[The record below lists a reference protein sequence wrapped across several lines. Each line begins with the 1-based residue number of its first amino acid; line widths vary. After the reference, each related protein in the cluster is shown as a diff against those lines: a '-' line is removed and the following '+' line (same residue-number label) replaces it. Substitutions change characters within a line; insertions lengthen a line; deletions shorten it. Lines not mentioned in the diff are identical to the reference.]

1 MQNAG
6 SLVVLGS
13 INADHILNLQSFPS
27 PGETVTGN
35 HYQVAF
41 GGKGANQAVAAG
53 RSGANIAFI
62 ACTGDDSIG
71 ESVRQQ
77 LATDN
82 IDISP
87 VSVIKGESTGV
98 ALIFVNGE
106 GENVIGIHA
115 GANAA
120 LSPALVEAQRERIA
134 NASALLMQLESPLE
148 SVMAAAK
155 IAHQN
160 KTIVALNP
168 APARELPDE
177 LLALVDIITPNETE
191 AEKLTGIRVEN
202 DEDAAKAAQVLH
214 EKGIRTVLITLGS
227 RGVWASVN
235 GEGQR
240 VPGFRVQ
247 AVDTIAAG
255 DTFNGALITALL
267 EEKPLPEAI
276 RFAHAAAAITAKV
289 EAAIKELNYAPS
301 ALARS
306 LKLNQT
312 HTIGMLIT
320 ASTNPFYS
328 ELVRGVE
335 RSCFERGYSLV
346 LCNTEGDEQRM
357 NRNLETL
364 MQKRVDGL
372 LLLCTETHQP
382 SREIMQRYPTVPTVM
397 MDWAPFDGD
406 SDLIQDNSLL
416 GGDLA
421 TQYLIDKGHTRIAC
435 ITGPLDKTP
444 ARLRLEGYRAAMK
457 RAGLNIPDGYEVT
470 GDFEFNGGFDAM
482 RQLLSHPL
490 RPQAVFTGNDA
501 MAVGVYQ
508 ALYQAELQVPQDI
521 AVIGYDDIELA
532 SFMTPPLTTIHQP
545 KDELGELAIDVL
557 IHRITQPTLQ
567 QQRLQL
573 TPILM
578 ERGSA

>member
-13 INADHILNLQSFPS
+13 INADHILNLQSFPT

-120 LSPALVEAQRERIA
+120 LSPALV
-134 NASALLMQLESPLE
+134 
-148 SVMAAAK
+148 
-155 IAHQN
+155 
-160 KTIVALNP
+160 
-168 APARELPDE
+168 
-177 LLALVDIITPNETE
+177 DIITPNETE

-214 EKGIRTVLITLGS
+214 EKGIRTVLITFGS

-276 RFAHAAAAITAKV
+276 RFAHAAAAIAVTRKGA
-289 EAAIKELNYAPS
+289 
-301 ALARS
+301 
-306 LKLNQT
+306 
-312 HTIGMLIT
+312 
-320 ASTNPFYS
+320 
-328 ELVRGVE
+328 
-335 RSCFERGYSLV
+335 
-346 LCNTEGDEQRM
+346 
-357 NRNLETL
+357 
-364 MQKRVDGL
+364 
-372 LLLCTETHQP
+372 QP
-382 SREIMQRYPTVPTVM
+382 SVPWREEIDAFLDRQR
-397 MDWAPFDGD
+397 
-406 SDLIQDNSLL
+406 
-416 GGDLA
+416 
-421 TQYLIDKGHTRIAC
+421 
-435 ITGPLDKTP
+435 
-444 ARLRLEGYRAAMK
+444 
-457 RAGLNIPDGYEVT
+457 
-470 GDFEFNGGFDAM
+470 
-482 RQLLSHPL
+482 
-490 RPQAVFTGNDA
+490 
-501 MAVGVYQ
+501 
-508 ALYQAELQVPQDI
+508 
-521 AVIGYDDIELA
+521 
-532 SFMTPPLTTIHQP
+532 
-545 KDELGELAIDVL
+545 
-557 IHRITQPTLQ
+557 
-567 QQRLQL
+567 
-573 TPILM
+573 
-578 ERGSA
+578 